1 MVEPSLTFDDRIANK
16 DQNILVQ
23 PQAFIAQQNNFD
35 CSKLIT
41 KDQINMPAAAG
52 YTVQLANP
60 FNSTDVSFSCPLM
73 SIALHPYFFRFCT
86 PRTPLL

>member
-1 MVEPSLTFDDRIANK
+1 
-16 DQNILVQ
+16 
-23 PQAFIAQQNNFD
+23 
-35 CSKLIT
+35 
-41 KDQINMPAAAG
+41 MPAAAG

-73 SIALHPYFFRFCT
+73 SIALHPYFFRSCT